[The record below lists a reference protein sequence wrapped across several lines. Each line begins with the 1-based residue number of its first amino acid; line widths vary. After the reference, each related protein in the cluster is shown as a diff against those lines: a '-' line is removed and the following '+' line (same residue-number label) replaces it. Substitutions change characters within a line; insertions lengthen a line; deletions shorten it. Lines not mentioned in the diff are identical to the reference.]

1 MDEERRAAWEA
12 AFAKLRE
19 GLQIWEIPSEEHYAL
34 LPQGLFEGMNEVEA
48 IEEALFVVRYWLHG
62 QDLSPIPP
70 RGLAEADNWFAM
82 QSTWLEKRQAEKLR
96 AMIEASGQDPDYWE
110 ALNLIAV
117 RLHKNGMPFPDDLAD
132 WVIEL
137 HKWAIDPCNS
147 GLEKP
152 PQHRGKP
159 YYANANRDSSIADVF
174 SLLDFLGL
182 ESKEVRYSVIAESLL
197 QDKVLAGSKN
207 PQEVVRKAIESADEF
222 DGKLPSP
229 WECWP
234 SPQANAERRKEAKR
248 RKRSDIGNHSGL

>member
-1 MDEERRAAWEA
+1 M
-12 AFAKLRE
+12 
-19 GLQIWEIPSEEHYAL
+19 
-34 LPQGLFEGMNEVEA
+34 
-48 IEEALFVVRYWLHG
+48 
-62 QDLSPIPP
+62 
-70 RGLAEADNWFAM
+70 
-82 QSTWLEKRQAEKLR
+82 TW
-96 AMIEASGQDPDYWE
+96 S
-110 ALNLIAV
+110 
-117 RLHKNGMPFPDDLAD
+117 D
-132 WVIEL
+132 WVTEL

-174 SLLDFLGL
+174 SLLDYLGL

-222 DGKLPSP
+222 DGKLPRA

-234 SPQANAERRKEAKR
+234 SPQANAERRREAKR